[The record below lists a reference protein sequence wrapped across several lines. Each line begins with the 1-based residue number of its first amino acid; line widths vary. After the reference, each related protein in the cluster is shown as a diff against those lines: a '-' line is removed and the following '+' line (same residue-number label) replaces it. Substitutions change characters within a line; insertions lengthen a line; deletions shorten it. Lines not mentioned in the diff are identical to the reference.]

1 MLAAAAF
8 VLAAACAGDG
18 PTAAAGAGAQAAAPA
33 PVAASVPRTFRH
45 VLVISVDGLRP
56 DAIDG
61 PEDGPLPGFR
71 RLLRGPHTLQARA
84 DAELTITL
92 PNHVSMVT
100 GRPVAGPAGHGWRE
114 NGDPP
119 SVKQGGS
126 LHRRNGSYVASMFDV
141 AHDRGAATAVIATKS
156 KFALVAQ
163 SYDDGEGAADAVGT
177 NDGKDKVDAFAC
189 VRTSRMARDAA
200 AAWLRSQPGAS
211 LTLLHFAAPDSA
223 GHGSGWDL
231 QAGSPYRRAVEE
243 VDAELA
249 ALLAGIEADP
259 ALRGEVAIV
268 LTADHGGGV
277 PFISHTDPRARMNF
291 LIPFVVWL
299 GADAPPT
306 ELTALNAD
314 RRAAVPAE
322 EYVPTDAPQQ
332 PIRNAEAGNLAL
344 QLMGLP
350 PIPGS
355 VANAKQ
361 DLLLAEP
368 GTAPPSAP
376 AAASPGA
383 PGR

>member
-1 MLAAAAF
+1 MLAAAALL
-8 VLAAACAGDG
+8 LAAACAGDR
-18 PTAAAGAGAQAAAPA
+18 PAAAAPA
-33 PVAASVPRTFRH
+33 PAPGDTAPVPAADPAPRSFRH

-100 GRPVAGPAGHGWRE
+100 GRPIAGPAGHGWRE

-119 SVKQGGS
+119 SVKHGGS
-126 LHRRNGSYVASMFDV
+126 LHRRKGSYVASMFDV
-141 AHDRGAATAVIATKS
+141 AHDHGAATAVIATKS
-156 KFALVAQ
+156 KFSLMAQ
-163 SYDDGEGAADAVGT
+163 SYDDDEGAADAVGAD
-177 NDGKDKVDAFAC
+177 DGKDKVDAFAC

-200 AAWLRSQPGAS
+200 AAWLRSQAGAS
-211 LTLLHFAAPDSA
+211 LTMLHFAAPDHA
-223 GHGSGWDL
+223 GHDTGWDL
-231 QAGSPYRRAVEE
+231 SPGSAYRRAIAE

-249 ALLAGIEADP
+249 ALLDGIDADP
-259 ALRGEVAIV
+259 ALRGQVAIV

-299 GADAPPT
+299 GADILPA
-306 ELTALNAD
+306 ELTAVNAD
-314 RRAAVPAE
+314 RRAIVPADS
-322 EYVPTDAPQQ
+322 YVPADAPLQ
-332 PIRNAEAGNLAL
+332 PIRNAEAGNVAL
-344 QLMGLP
+344 QLLGLP

-361 DLLLAEP
+361 DLLLA
-368 GTAPPSAP
+368 GTGPSPAP
-376 AAASPGA
+376 AAGA